1 MNFHVRYLV
10 ESVQL
15 SAVRSVWHLRG
26 VGMVSSLYSS
36 SSSQRGINLFN
47 TSTKAVNQS
56 FAILASG
63 SRFTSASVD
72 AASQAIAAELEQ
84 STVRLSRASQNIGDA
99 TSMLNIADGAVSQ
112 IQDLGGRLQE
122 LAVQSANG
130 LYSDEQRAVLQDE
143 FNSITQEI
151 QRITETTEFN
161 GQQLLSGEGFSVQV
175 GTDGSAQSAL
185 AVGGFSVTGDLA
197 TLTSVD
203 ISTQAGAQSA
213 IQSIRDFSQS
223 VSAQRSDVIGTTY
236 SRLTSIDNGI
246 QTQLQAERESLAR
259 VSDADI
265 ASESANLVQ
274 NTIRMQLGAALLGK
288 DSSTQAGAI
297 LNLLA

>member
-1 MNFHVRYLV
+1 
-10 ESVQL
+10 
-15 SAVRSVWHLRG
+15 
-26 VGMVSSLYSS
+26 MVSSLYSS